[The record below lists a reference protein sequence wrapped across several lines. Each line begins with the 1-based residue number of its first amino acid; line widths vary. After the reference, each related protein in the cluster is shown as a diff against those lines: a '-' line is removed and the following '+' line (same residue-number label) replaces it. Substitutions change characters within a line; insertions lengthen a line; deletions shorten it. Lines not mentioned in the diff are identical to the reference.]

1 LKIIPKN
8 ADLGMVLAIYI
19 ISEFQEVQMVTNK
32 NLNNKPAV
40 RGIGTDENILSMYL
54 KEINRIPL
62 LTREEEDTVARDAAT
77 GNRIARDKLVNAN
90 LRFVVNV
97 AKRYQGQGLPL
108 SDLISEGNIGLLN
121 AIERYDVDK
130 GYHFISYA
138 VWWIRQAILKAICEK
153 SRMIRLPLN
162 RANELVQIEKA
173 RKLIRADNNADSEIT
188 EVARLL
194 DMDENQ
200 VSELLN
206 ISRDL
211 VSLENPIYTDKD
223 SSILGDF
230 IEDENYT
237 APDEH
242 AVEMTLQTD
251 IETVLGTLNK
261 KEAAIIRFRFG
272 LGNRVPMSLK
282 EIGDRFNLTKERIRQ
297 IEKKALKRLQHP
309 SRQRLLECYVA

>member
-1 LKIIPKN
+1 MATIKPKGN
-8 ADLGMVLAIYI
+8 VYPPQSAGA
-19 ISEFQEVQMVTNK
+19 
-32 NLNNKPAV
+32 
-40 RGIGTDENILSMYL
+40 DENVLSIYL

-62 LTREEEDTVARDAAT
+62 LSREEEDATAREAAA
-77 GNRIARDKLVNAN
+77 GNRAARNKLVNAN

-97 AKRYQGQGLPL
+97 AKKYQGQGLPL

-173 RKLIRADNNADSEIT
+173 RKIVQAENSSDSEIH
-188 EVARLL
+188 EIARLL
-194 DMDENQ
+194 DMDAGQ
-200 VSELLN
+200 VSDLLN

-211 VSLENPIYTDKD
+211 ISLENPIYSDKD
-223 SSILGDF
+223 SSILEDF
-230 IEDENYT
+230 IEDENYVS
-237 APDEH
+237 PDEH
-242 AVEMTLQTD
+242 VAKVTLQSD
-251 IETVLGTLNK
+251 IETVLKTLNK
-261 KEAAIIRFRFG
+261 KEADIIRYRFG
-272 LGNRVPMSLK
+272 LGNGAPMSLK